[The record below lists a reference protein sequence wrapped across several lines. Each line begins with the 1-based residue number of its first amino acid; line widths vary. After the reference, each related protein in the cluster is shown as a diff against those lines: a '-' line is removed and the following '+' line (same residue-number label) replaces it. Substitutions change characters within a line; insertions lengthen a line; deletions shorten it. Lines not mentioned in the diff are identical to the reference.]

1 MPPDANVYQHVPITA
16 VKRVAVSS
24 NNGIRELVSAVV
36 LKSKPVE
43 RVNSGIQISVSV
55 KLLTLVLNL
64 LKTALCL
71 NGMLLT
77 VNAYK
82 SVKFLLFPVMHPPS
96 LIIEAVLA
104 SVHKL
109 NLAPLASN
117 GTLNLASAHKEI
129 NALSRKKSAFK
140 LLFIKMKTGGMMLI
154 VNAFILVILSVILKP
169 SAQPTNTGI

>member
-1 MPPDANVYQHVPITA
+1 MPPGANVYQHVLIT
-16 VKRVAVSS
+16 VINRVAVSS
-24 NNGIRELVSAVV
+24 NNGIRELVNAVV

-43 RVNSGIQISVSV
+43 RVNSGTQTNASV
-55 KLLTLVLNL
+55 KLLTPALNL

-82 SVKFLLFPVMHPPS
+82 SVKLPLFPVMHPPS

-154 VNAFILVILSVILKP
+154 VNAFTLVILSVILKP